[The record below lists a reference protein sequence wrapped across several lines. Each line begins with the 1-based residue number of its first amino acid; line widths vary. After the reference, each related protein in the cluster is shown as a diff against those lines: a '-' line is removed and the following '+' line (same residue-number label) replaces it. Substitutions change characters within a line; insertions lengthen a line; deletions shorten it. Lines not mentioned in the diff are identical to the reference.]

1 MPTRNINLTE
11 HFDQFVSRQI
21 EDGRYHNASEVLR
34 AGLRLLEPPPTLS
47 PPKTAPRKRSGKV
60 GLDELDRGLGIEL
73 NGDEEL
79 TEYIRSLG
87 RKASKIASKKRSRKS

>member
-34 AGLRLLEPPPTLS
+34 AGLRLLEQQQ
-47 PPKTAPRKRSGKV
+47 AEERRKLELLKSLAKV